1 MQGATEA
8 LGATGGFLGTMGTVA
23 STAGSIYNLVG
34 PQSPL
39 VTGNISGL
47 ASDFGNIAKGI
58 NTFNPQK
65 TAEAVAP
72 KPTVDVATMSRAQP
86 SELAGLPTD
95 IRHQILAAMLKDIK

>member
-1 MQGATEA
+1 MQGATEV
-8 LGATGGFLGTMGTVA
+8 LGATGGFLGTMGSVA

-39 VTGNISGL
+39 VTGNLSGL
-47 ASDFGNIAKGI
+47 ASDFGNISQGI
-58 NTFNPQK
+58 NTFTKPADIAKSAGPQID
-65 TAEAVAP
+65 TSV
-72 KPTVDVATMSRAQP
+72 MSRAQP